1 MQLSTKNNKKLT
13 DREIF
18 QINLE
23 FMANAY
29 PDRNIELK
37 HTSYGDIV
45 MIDGEQKFNT
55 QGYSLLYNLQ
65 RLCKCLEEELR

>member
-1 MQLSTKNNKKLT
+1 MQLSTKDNKKLT
-13 DREIF
+13 EREIF

>member
-1 MQLSTKNNKKLT
+1 MQLSTKDNKELT
-13 DREIF
+13 EREIF

>member
-18 QINLE
+18 QITIE
-23 FMANAY
+23 FMARTY
-29 PDRNIELK
+29 PDRNIEIR

-45 MIDGEQKFNT
+45 VIDGEPQFNAK
-55 QGYSLLYNLQ
+55 GYSLLYNLQ

>member
-1 MQLSTKNNKKLT
+1 MQLTTKDNKKLT

-18 QINLE
+18 LIDLE

-55 QGYSLLYNLQ
+55 QGYSLLYNLK
-65 RLCKCLEEELR
+65 RLCKCLEEELL

>member
-1 MQLSTKNNKKLT
+1 MQLSTKDNKELT
-13 DREIF
+13 EREIF

-29 PDRNIELK
+29 PDRNIEIR

-45 MIDGEQKFNT
+45 VIDGEQKFNAK
-55 QGYSLLYNLQ
+55 GYSLLYNLQ

>member
-1 MQLSTKNNKKLT
+1 MQLTTKDNKKLT

-18 QINLE
+18 LIDLE

-65 RLCKCLEEELR
+65 RLCKCLEEELL

>member
-1 MQLSTKNNKKLT
+1 MQLSTKDNKELT
-13 DREIF
+13 EREIF

-45 MIDGEQKFNT
+45 MIDGEQKFNI

>member
-1 MQLSTKNNKKLT
+1 MQLSTKDNKELT
-13 DREIF
+13 EREIF

-65 RLCKCLEEELR
+65 RLCKCLEEELL

>member
-1 MQLSTKNNKKLT
+1 MQLSTKDNKKLT
-13 DREIF
+13 EREIF

-55 QGYSLLYNLQ
+55 QGYSLLYNLL

>member
-1 MQLSTKNNKKLT
+1 MQLSTKDNKELT
-13 DREIF
+13 ESQIF

-23 FMANAY
+23 FMARTY
-29 PDRNIELK
+29 PDRNIEIR

-45 MIDGEQKFNT
+45 VIDGEQKFNVK
-55 QGYSLLYNLQ
+55 GYSLLYNLQ

>member
-1 MQLSTKNNKKLT
+1 MKTSIKDNKELT
-13 DREIF
+13 ESQIF

-23 FMANAY
+23 FMARTY
-29 PDRNIELK
+29 PDRNIKLE
-37 HTSYGDIV
+37 HAPYGDIV

>member
-1 MQLSTKNNKKLT
+1 MQLSTKDNKKLT
-13 DREIF
+13 EREIF

-29 PDRNIELK
+29 PNRHIELK

-45 MIDGEQKFNT
+45 MIDDEQKFNT
-55 QGYSLLYNLQ
+55 KGYSLLYNLQ

>member
-1 MQLSTKNNKKLT
+1 MQLSTKDNKKLT

>member
-1 MQLSTKNNKKLT
+1 MKTSIKDNKELT
-13 DREIF
+13 EREIF

-45 MIDGEQKFNT
+45 MIDGEPQFNAK
-55 QGYSLLYNLQ
+55 GYSLLYNLQ

>member
-1 MQLSTKNNKKLT
+1 MQLSTKDNKELT
-13 DREIF
+13 EREIF

-45 MIDGEQKFNT
+45 VIDGEQKFNVK
-55 QGYSLLYNLQ
+55 GYSLLYNLQ

>member
-1 MQLSTKNNKKLT
+1 MKTSIKDNKELT
-13 DREIF
+13 EREIF

-23 FMANAY
+23 FMARTY
-29 PDRNIELK
+29 PDRNIKLE

-45 MIDGEQKFNT
+45 VIDGEQKFNAK
-55 QGYSLLYNLQ
+55 GYSLLYNLQ

>member
-1 MQLSTKNNKKLT
+1 MQLSTKDNKELT
-13 DREIF
+13 EREIF

-29 PDRNIELK
+29 SDRNIELK

>member
-1 MQLSTKNNKKLT
+1 MQLSTKDNKKLT

-18 QINLE
+18 QITIE
-23 FMANAY
+23 FMARTY
-29 PDRNIELK
+29 PNRHIELK

>member
-1 MQLSTKNNKKLT
+1 MQLSTKDNKELT
-13 DREIF
+13 EREIF

-55 QGYSLLYNLQ
+55 QGYSLLYNLL